1 MLDPQALANQKK
13 DATLHPQFWDRLST
27 EEKTEFITLRAQFRQ
42 NLHTSVK
49 DRRVISFANELIRV
63 LQYIERDKVH
73 KEERSILTGVCF
85 AGPLICVNTRQL
97 KTFLCRC
104 KSSINGSFQQMGYVA
119 LRTKAK
125 ARQCIVTLLPALQ
138 NEQTILRQWTVR
150 RASENADFCFLS
162 SFPISSL
169 PEITDED
176 LVEEMP
182 KQKTVMMPLQQGQVV
197 QNITAMK
204 RTQSQHIGLNT
215 GRLNS
220 ISSSHQ
226 SNSTNPTPVRPPI
239 QRTISKPENRPSM
252 STAYSLQTLNAYAD
266 PDWDLITTMNPI
278 LNTSLYKNFAANQYP
293 LFDMDIGSSS
303 MTRSV
308 SASLDVYGDWCCSQ
322 PSEDYTSLADTLVD
336 F

>member
-226 SNSTNPTPVRPPI
+226 SNSTNEGITR
-239 QRTISKPENRPSM
+239 SKF
-252 STAYSLQTLNAYAD
+252 
-266 PDWDLITTMNPI
+266 
-278 LNTSLYKNFAANQYP
+278 TSLRILVSIPNFIIN
-293 LFDMDIGSSS
+293 DIIFVAKQGI
-303 MTRSV
+303 
-308 SASLDVYGDWCCSQ
+308 LKLIF
-322 PSEDYTSLADTLVD
+322 SEFCVVG
-336 F
+336 